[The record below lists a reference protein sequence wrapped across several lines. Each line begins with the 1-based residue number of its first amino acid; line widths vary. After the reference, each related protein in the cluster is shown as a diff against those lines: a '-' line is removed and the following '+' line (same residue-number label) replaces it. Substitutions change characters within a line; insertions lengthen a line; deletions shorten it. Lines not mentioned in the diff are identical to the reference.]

1 MCAVKKHQ
9 TNNYQKSKHHL
20 DTVCQT
26 AYCNE
31 ESEMFTRMM
40 DLEADPCEDFSQF
53 MCGKL
58 YQKRIEPGDIRET
71 SIAMGEAN
79 KKRKW

>member
-1 MCAVKKHQ
+1 
-9 TNNYQKSKHHL
+9 
-20 DTVCQT
+20 
-26 AYCNE
+26 
-31 ESEMFTRMM
+31 MFTRMM

-58 YQKRIEPGDIRET
+58 YQKRIEPGDIQET